1 MLHRP
6 GKIPQNPFEQ
16 CARKNDSVRKTEPM
30 YKLKRR
36 TFNVDEL
43 VPYLFMLTPIITALL
58 VLFLWVVTDAG

>member
-1 MLHRP
+1 MR
-6 GKIPQNPFEQ
+6 KI
-16 CARKNDSVRKTEPM
+16 EPI

-43 VPYLFMLTPIITALL
+43 IPYLFMLTPIITVLL